1 MATERK
7 QQIRPSILDRLID
20 HEPDKQV
27 ESEKDRFQFMRELRE
42 SVRRDLEALLNTRF
56 RIFSPDKDMKQL
68 DKSLINYGLP
78 DLATVNLIDEDIKND
93 FCRTLEST
101 IRTYEP
107 RFKSVSVT
115 TLQNA
120 DPLDRTVRF
129 RIDAM
134 LHADPAPEVIIF
146 DSILEPVSRAVD
158 VLEAEQHS
166 RSSK

>member
-1 MATERK
+1 MAAEKK

-20 HEPDKQV
+20 HEPERKA
-27 ESEKDRFQFMRELRE
+27 ESEKDRFQVMRELRE
-42 SVRRDLEALLNTRF
+42 SVRRDLEALLNTRY
-56 RIFSPDKDMKQL
+56 RIMAPDKSMKEL
-68 DKSLINYGLP
+68 DKSLLNYGLP
-78 DLATVNLIDEDIKND
+78 DLATINLVDEDIRSD
-93 FCRTLEST
+93 FCRTLETT
-101 IRTYEP
+101 IKTYEP

-120 DPLDRTVRF
+120 DPQDRTVRF

-158 VLEAEQHS
+158 VLEADHRN
-166 RSSK
+166 RSST